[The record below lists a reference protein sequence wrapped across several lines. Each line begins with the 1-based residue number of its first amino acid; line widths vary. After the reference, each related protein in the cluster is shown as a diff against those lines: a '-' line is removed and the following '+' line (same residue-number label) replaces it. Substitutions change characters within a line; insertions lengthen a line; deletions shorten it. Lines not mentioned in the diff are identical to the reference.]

1 VSFATIK
8 SAFKIVLLSGSLLT
22 SAQLY
27 AAEPVA
33 PLPANGTTA
42 PEVVKP
48 AKKHKGHR
56 RHKNHNK
63 KHKGKKHA
71 NAPLSPEKQAEKT
84 VEDCKKLLG
93 APVPEHESKRKAKK
107 RKRCEDLISKE
118 GIAITAADATP
129 NDLSTKVPA
138 EDGQST
144 APVEAPASET
154 ATATPADAAAP
165 SVAAAPEGDAPAPA
179 EEGSAPQEAAPVEEA
194 TA

>member
-1 VSFATIK
+1 MNFATIK
-8 SAFKIVLLSGSLLT
+8 SAFKIVLLSGALLT

-27 AAEPVA
+27 AAGPAA
-33 PLPANGTTA
+33 PLPASGTTV

-56 RHKNHNK
+56 KHKKHNK
-63 KHKGKKHA
+63 KHKGKKHSNVA
-71 NAPLSPEKQAEKT
+71 LSPEKQAEKT

-93 APVPEHESKRKAKK
+93 APVPEHEGKRKAKK

-129 NDLSTKVPA
+129 NDLATKVPA
-138 EDGQST
+138 EDGQAA

-154 ATATPADAAAP
+154 ATATPADAPAAETA
-165 SVAAAPEGDAPAPA
+165 VTATPEGDAPAAA
-179 EEGSAPQEAAPVEEA
+179 EEAAPAEEA